1 MDVFEVMVIL
11 LIIVIVGYTARKL
24 GYMDDDFDKKLS
36 CIVIDITMPLLVLSS
51 AMGHDVPDRRLILP
65 LIGVG
70 VLTYIILLS
79 FGFLVPRLI
88 SKNNDERGMIGFVN
102 MFANVSFIGYFIVD
116 AMFGPKGIFYAAL
129 LNVPYFFFI
138 FTIGIMLI
146 RGKVHLHQ
154 FDFKVLFS
162 PVLIA
167 AYIAAILV
175 GLDVE
180 TPELVAR
187 PIALVGNITIPAALL
202 LIGSSMAKIPFKS
215 AFSNKKVYIVSA
227 VRLLVVPM
235 TLYCIF
241 HYLFGVNPL
250 INQIN
255 TVVIA
260 TPAASLGTIFCLKYD
275 RDPTLVTSITFVT
288 ILGCIITMPLIAMF
302 FGIEM

>member
-1 MDVFEVMVIL
+1 MDIFEVMVVL
-11 LIIVIVGYTARKL
+11 LIVVVVGYAARKL

-51 AMGHDVPDRRLILP
+51 AMCHDVPDSHLILP

-88 SKNNDERGMIGFVN
+88 TKNPDERGMIGFVN

-116 AMFGPKGIFYAAL
+116 AMFGTKGIFYAAL

-138 FTIGIMLI
+138 FTVGIMLI
-146 RGKVHLHQ
+146 RGKISLRQ
-154 FDFKVLFS
+154 FDVKVLFS

-175 GLDVE
+175 ALDVD

-187 PIALVGNITIPAALL
+187 PVKLVGDITIPAALL
-202 LIGSSMAKIPFKS
+202 LIGSSMAKIPLKT
-215 AFSNKKVYIVSA
+215 AFSNKKVYIVSF
-227 VRLLVVPM
+227 VRLIVVPM
-235 TLYCIF
+235 CLYLIF
-241 HYLFGVNPL
+241 MLLDVHPL

-260 TPAASLGTIFCLKYD
+260 MPAASLGTIFCLKYD

-288 ILGCIITMPLIAMF
+288 ILGCIITMPIIAMLL
-302 FGIEM
+302 GIEG

>member
-1 MDVFEVMVIL
+1 MDIFEVMVIL
-11 LIIVIVGYTARKL
+11 LIVVIVGYAARKL
-24 GYMDDDFDKKLS
+24 GYMDYDFDKKLS

-51 AMGHDVPDRRLILP
+51 AMCHDVPDSHLILP

-88 SKNNDERGMIGFVN
+88 TKNPDERGMIGFVN
-102 MFANVSFIGYFIVD
+102 MFANVSFIGYYIVD
-116 AMFGPKGIFYAAL
+116 AMFGTKGIFYAAL

-138 FTIGIMLI
+138 FTVGIMLI
-146 RGKVHLHQ
+146 RGKVSLRQ
-154 FDFKVLFS
+154 FDYKVLIS

-175 GLDVE
+175 ALDVE

-187 PIALVGNITIPAALL
+187 PVKLVGDITIPAALL
-202 LIGSSMAKIPFKS
+202 LIGSSMAKIPLKS
-215 AFSNKKVYIVSA
+215 AFSNKKVYLVSA
-227 VRLLVVPM
+227 VRLIVVPAC
-235 TLYCIF
+235 LYLIF
-241 HYLFGVNPL
+241 MLLDVHPL

-260 TPAASLGTIFCLKYD
+260 MPAASLGTIFCLKYD

-288 ILGCIITMPLIAMF
+288 ILGCIITMPLIAMIL
-302 FGIEM
+302 GIEM

>member
-1 MDVFEVMVIL
+1 MDIFEVMVIL
-11 LIIVIVGYTARKL
+11 LIVVIVGYAARKL

-51 AMGHDVPDRRLILP
+51 AMCHDVPDSHLILP

-88 SKNNDERGMIGFVN
+88 TKNPDERGMIGFVN
-102 MFANVSFIGYFIVD
+102 MFANVSFIGYYIVD
-116 AMFGPKGIFYAAL
+116 AMFGTKGIFYAAL

-138 FTIGIMLI
+138 FTVGIMLI
-146 RGKVHLHQ
+146 RGKVSLRQ
-154 FDFKVLFS
+154 FDYKVLIS

-175 GLDVE
+175 ALDVE

-187 PIALVGNITIPAALL
+187 PVKLVGDITIPAALL
-202 LIGSSMAKIPFKS
+202 LIGSSMAKIPLKS
-215 AFSNKKVYIVSA
+215 AFSNKKVYLVSA
-227 VRLLVVPM
+227 VRLIVVPAC
-235 TLYCIF
+235 LYLIF
-241 HYLFGVNPL
+241 MLLDVHPL

-260 TPAASLGTIFCLKYD
+260 MPAASLGTIFCLKYD

-288 ILGCIITMPLIAMF
+288 ILGCIITMPLIAMIL
-302 FGIEM
+302 GIEM

>member
-1 MDVFEVMVIL
+1 MDIFEVMVIL
-11 LIIVIVGYTARKL
+11 LIVVIVGYAARKL

-51 AMGHDVPDRRLILP
+51 AMCHDVPDSHLILP

-88 SKNNDERGMIGFVN
+88 TKNPDERGMIGFVN
-102 MFANVSFIGYFIVD
+102 MFANVSFIGYYIVD
-116 AMFGPKGIFYAAL
+116 AMFGTKGIFYAAL

-138 FTIGIMLI
+138 FTVGIMLI
-146 RGKVHLHQ
+146 RGKVSLRQ
-154 FDFKVLFS
+154 FDYKVLIS

-175 GLDVE
+175 ALDVE

-187 PIALVGNITIPAALL
+187 PVKLVGDITIPAALL
-202 LIGSSMAKIPFKS
+202 LIGSSMAKIPLKS
-215 AFSNKKVYIVSA
+215 AFSNKKVYLVSA
-227 VRLLVVPM
+227 VRLIVVPAC
-235 TLYCIF
+235 LYLIF
-241 HYLFGVNPL
+241 MLLNVHPL

-260 TPAASLGTIFCLKYD
+260 MPAASLGTIFCLKYD

-288 ILGCIITMPLIAMF
+288 ILGCIITMPLIAMIL
-302 FGIEM
+302 GIEM